1 MPVDLH
7 VASGQGDYTLHW
19 IDEPRQAFAD
29 AVGPDAFVVADQR
42 VWDLYEDKFAGIVH
56 PERLL
61 IVEANEESKTLEG
74 VTRVIDWLQASAA
87 DRSNVLVALGGGVVQ
102 DVVTFTAHIFM
113 RGIRWVFVPTTLLA
127 MCDSCIGA
135 KCGINHGPFKNQLG
149 VFQSPSAIYLSS
161 RFLETLPQDEVNS
174 GLGEILK
181 LTITESPDAFAR
193 LEDWLAGAREIGP
206 DLDDLIDISLRAKLT
221 IIEEDEYEGGLRH
234 NLNYGHTFGHALE
247 SVTHHAI
254 THGCAV
260 SWGIDAMNWIAER
273 RGVLDPDLRVRV
285 ARASDALLDGV
296 SIPDGVTAE
305 TLVAAARR
313 DKKVTGNTVRL
324 VMLEDLGNLV
334 QIPTTFDDTLTDDLA
349 SFLAEGNGLRRD

>member
-7 VASGQGDYTLHW
+7 VTSGQGDYEVFWL
-19 IDEPRQAFAD
+19 DDPREAFAN
-29 AVGPDAFVVADQR
+29 AMSPEAFVVADRR
-42 VWDLYEDKFAGIVH
+42 VWSLYADGFKDLVPFD
-56 PERLL
+56 RLL
-61 IVEANEESKTLEG
+61 LVEANEDSKTLDG
-74 VTRVIDWLQASAA
+74 VTRVIDWLQEKGA
-87 DRSNVLVALGGGVVQ
+87 DRSSVLVAVGGGVIQ
-102 DVVTFTAHIFM
+102 DIVTFTAHIFM
-113 RGIRWVFVPTTLLA
+113 RGIKWVFVPTTLLA

-135 KCGINHGPFKNQLG
+135 KCGINHGAFKNQLG
-149 VFQSPSAIYLSS
+149 VFQSPSAIHLSS
-161 RFLETLPQDEVNS
+161 TFLETLPRDELQS

-181 LTITESPDAFAR
+181 LTITESAAAFEQ
-193 LEDWLAGAREIGP
+193 LEGWLAGPRDIGP

-273 RGVLDPDLRVRV
+273 RGVLDPALRERV
-285 ARASDALLDGV
+285 SRACDSLLEGVEIPHGVTTDAL
-296 SIPDGVTAE
+296 I
-305 TLVAAARR
+305 AASKR

-324 VMLEDLGNLV
+324 VMLEGLGNLV
-334 QIPTTFDDTLTDDLA
+334 QVPTVFDDALTADLA
-349 SFLAEGNGLRRD
+349 AYLTEGNGLRRD